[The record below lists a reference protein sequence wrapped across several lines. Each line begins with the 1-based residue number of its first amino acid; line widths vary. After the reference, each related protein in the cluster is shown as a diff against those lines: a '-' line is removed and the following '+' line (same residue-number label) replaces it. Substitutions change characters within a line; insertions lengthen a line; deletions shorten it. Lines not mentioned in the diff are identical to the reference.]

1 MIKLMKLDSKKM
13 ELKKINDNIYKLTYN
28 NVPLNF
34 WTPKILLPFGL
45 DNEYNKYLIRLELDE
60 EKIEQEH
67 FKKILLQIEKNIK
80 DKLELDSNE
89 FKSVIKHR
97 ELKKDLVEIKIKT
110 FKNNIVTKIEYE
122 DKENNYLKTIYDLPK
137 QSYVKVLLEID
148 GIWDYR
154 TDKKEN
160 NKVGLTVFVNKII
173 VLK

>member
-1 MIKLMKLDSKKM
+1 MKLDSKKM
-13 ELKKINDNIYKLTYN
+13 ELKKINDNIFKLTYD
-28 NVPLNF
+28 NVKVNF
-34 WTPKILLPFGL
+34 WSPKILLPFGL

-60 EKIEQEH
+60 EKIEHVH

-80 DKLELDSNE
+80 DKLELNSNE
-89 FKSVIKHR
+89 FKSIIKHR
-97 ELKKDLVEIKIKT
+97 ESNKDLIELKIKT
-110 FKNNIVTKIEYE
+110 FKNNIITKIEYE

-154 TDKKEN
+154 IDKKEN